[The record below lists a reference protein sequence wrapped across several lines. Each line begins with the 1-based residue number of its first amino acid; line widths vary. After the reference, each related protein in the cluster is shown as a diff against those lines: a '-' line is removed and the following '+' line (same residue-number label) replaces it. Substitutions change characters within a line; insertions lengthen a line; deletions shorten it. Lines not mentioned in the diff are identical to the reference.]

1 MAELVGERIEV
12 LFDDPPEY
20 FAGVV
25 TRYAEET
32 GLHGVRYDDGT
43 NEECDLSSRK
53 TKYRLVRGEGVA
65 SRKLSRTPASQEGGG
80 VDGNELQ
87 AADAEPVPERA
98 EFDVKTVPWLHSA
111 SLDVS
116 LQRHLT
122 HARTHARTQTDS
134 LLSCVF
140 PLRKSLFRRSVI
152 ESRRGPKQNIHPPFS
167 LRTEDGVEMTV
178 VSLGNLVRTKA
189 EAKPFGISQAD
200 FYGVQY
206 NLTPAG
212 HVADF
217 KTSGKVMRME
227 VQPSQ
232 GGGFAWKVRV
242 SDSHGNFR
250 DFVGQDA
257 SSSWAKVALSEHG
270 HLWTIRMSRWC
281 GLKAFG
287 LLEESVLDAYKD
299 QVLAEM
305 LEERKS
311 FGFWEN
317 LLMARRNVE
326 SYQNLDSGEEE

>member
-111 SLDVS
+111 SLD
-116 LQRHLT
+116 
-122 HARTHARTQTDS
+122 
-134 LLSCVF
+134 
-140 PLRKSLFRRSVI
+140 SLFRRSVI